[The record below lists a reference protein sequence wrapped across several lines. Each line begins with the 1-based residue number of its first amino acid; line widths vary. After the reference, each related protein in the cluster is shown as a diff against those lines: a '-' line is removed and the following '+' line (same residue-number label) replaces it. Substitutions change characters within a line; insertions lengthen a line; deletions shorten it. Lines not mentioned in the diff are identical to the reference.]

1 MQLGKTSV
9 YSQSCWEG
17 REFLS
22 GPLPPFQDGGAKPQ
36 HSSTFSRRQAPVCT
50 WPLRC
55 PPPAPAEREEDGD
68 TTAAESSSA
77 VEDLHAPLLS
87 TAPSSVRRRS
97 LVARLRRRLSAA
109 EAPDHEGARL
119 KGILRRQ
126 KVHCCSTARHSLTF
140 GGTESSE
147 GSPDHRPMS
156 PGRFCKRA
164 LGRVFG
170 LGDGTRNHRP
180 DAGVSTTV
188 DEEEEPREPKVVSI
202 AEPPERSP
210 ALRRRSG
217 DAWRHRTAPSKPRK
231 PPLVFGGTFPIDEPV
246 GPRGSKSPFRS
257 VVENSLN
264 VATFPVDAFC
274 CAAPNLCQGH
284 YRLTAKS
291 SVASTSESEPE
302 SRVSSSAGPAAASS
316 GAPSAQPKWKGSS
329 FLHFFDSKVHK
340 S

>member
-1 MQLGKTSV
+1 MADLYFCS
-9 YSQSCWEG
+9 
-17 REFLS
+17 LA
-22 GPLPPFQDGGAKPQ
+22 AK
-36 HSSTFSRRQAPVCT
+36 APE
-50 WPLRC
+50 
-55 PPPAPAEREEDGD
+55 PAEREEDDD

-77 VEDLHAPLLS
+77 LEDLRAPLLS
-87 TAPSSVRRRS
+87 AAPSVRRRS
-97 LVARLRRRLSAA
+97 LAARLRRRLSASSSA
-109 EAPDHEGARL
+109 EGPPAADRGTVGGGCLPA

-126 KVHCCSTARHSLTF
+126 KVHCCSSSHLLTF

-170 LGDGTRNHRP
+170 LGGDSSRQHRDGV
-180 DAGVSTTV
+180 ATTV
-188 DEEEEPREPKVVSI
+188 DEEEEPREPKAVSI
-202 AEPPERSP
+202 AEPPKRSP
-210 ALRRRSG
+210 ATHRRSE
-217 DAWRHRTAPSKPRK
+217 DAWRRRTAVSKPRK

-274 CAAPNLCQGH
+274 CAAPNLCRAH
-284 YRLTAKS
+284 HRLTAKS
-291 SVASTSESEPE
+291 CSVASTSESEPE
-302 SRVSSSAGPAAASS
+302 SRVSSSVGNACPASGSS
-316 GAPSAQPKWKGSS
+316 GGERKKGSS
-329 FLHFFDSKVHK
+329 LLHFLDSKVHK